1 MTIHDRNFYKS
12 IIQKMLNGRLSK
24 YKESGYSYTLYYNS
38 YTNLYTLYYTAP
50 NEEHWNCAAI
60 EASEI

>member
-12 IIQKMLNGRLSK
+12 IIKKMIKSRFTE
-24 YKESGYSYTLYYNS
+24 YKKNGYSYTLYYSS
-38 YTNLYTLYYTAP
+38 YTNFYTLYYTAP
-50 NEEHWNCAAI
+50 NEKHWNCAAI

>member
-12 IIQKMLNGRLSK
+12 IIQKMLSSRLSK
-24 YKESGYSYTLYYNS
+24 YKEDDYSYTLYYNP

-50 NEEHWNCAAI
+50 NEKHWNCAAI

>member
-12 IIQKMLNGRLSK
+12 IIKKMLNGRLSK
-24 YKESGYSYTLYYNS
+24 YKENGYNYTLHYNS
-38 YTNLYTLYYTAP
+38 YKNFYTLYYTAP
-50 NEEHWNCAAI
+50 NEKHWSCAAI